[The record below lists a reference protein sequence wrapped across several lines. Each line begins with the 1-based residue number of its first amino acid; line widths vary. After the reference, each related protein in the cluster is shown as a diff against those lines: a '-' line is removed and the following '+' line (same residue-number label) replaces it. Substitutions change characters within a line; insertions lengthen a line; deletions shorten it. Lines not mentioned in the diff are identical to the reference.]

1 MRRTSTES
9 VLAIAAEGRNGYRL
23 DDQIGHLLRR
33 AYQAASANLSARLE
47 PHGLTPMQFAVLARL
62 HERAPVSQNL
72 LGRLVA
78 MEPANIR
85 DVVMRLKKR
94 GLVRAARDGGDR
106 RLILLSLSA
115 AGAALVDKLL
125 PLSRDS
131 TAATLRPLNVREG
144 ELLRDLLRRIAGTG
158 SAG

>member
-1 MRRTSTES
+1 MS
-9 VLAIAAEGRNGYRL
+9 IDAAAAFAPAGRDDYRL

-33 AYQAASANLSARLE
+33 AYQAASANLMARLE

-62 HERAPVSQNL
+62 YERAPVSQNL

-78 MEPANIR
+78 MEPPNIR

-115 AGAALVDKLL
+115 AGAALVEKLL

-131 TAATLRPLNVREG
+131 TAATLQPLNAREG
-144 ELLRDLLRRIAGTG
+144 ELLRDLLRRIAGAGSTG
-158 SAG
+158 

>member
-1 MRRTSTES
+1 MPRTSTE
-9 VLAIAAEGRNGYRL
+9 LRAPAGAAAYDDYRL

-33 AYQAASANLSARLE
+33 AYQVASANLTARLE
-47 PHGLTPMQFAVLARL
+47 RHGLTPMQFAVLARL

-85 DVVMRLKKR
+85 DVVLRLKKR
-94 GLVRAARDGGDR
+94 GLIRAERDRGDR
-106 RLILLSLSA
+106 RLILLSLTDP
-115 AGAALVDKLL
+115 GEGLVDKLI

-131 TAATLRPLNVREG
+131 TAATLKPLNARESA
-144 ELLRDLLRRIAGTG
+144 LLRDLLRRIATPRE
-158 SAG
+158 A